1 MSKWIKLEDF
11 KIYDGGL
18 WQKLVPGVELSEMVE
33 VASVNKLGTEDG
45 KMIFLVDKIPNE
57 IKNLNLMEW
66 DVDEHI
72 YLGVEESDTQQTAL
86 LWTI

>member
-1 MSKWIKLEDF
+1 
-11 KIYDGGL
+11 
-18 WQKLVPGVELSEMVE
+18 MVE

-86 LWTI
+86 L